1 MPETTTTTTET
12 SGPPAAVWVRFLRNY
27 GPIPTNGNLFDEH
40 VTKAL
45 ARARVR
51 PVLLPT
57 PRLEDMKI
65 AIAERGHSLLVAGTA
80 GDGKTF
86 HCRKLWVELGG
97 AGADWA
103 APGSIKRL
111 EAGGRALVFVK
122 DLSELGETEGEEIL
136 AGLEASFGGDDS
148 AGYVVA
154 TNHGQILD
162 RLRRRS
168 ERTGIPSPIR
178 QPVQEAFI
186 NPAARHE
193 RLSVVDLSRAAS
205 RESLEDVLKAIAEH
219 PEWERCAGCARN
231 ADGLVCPIAEN
242 RRLVRSAEDDMLF
255 VRRLGD
261 LVELSRLN
269 GAHLPVRDLLA
280 LAANILLG
288 HPKVKEDLM
297 TCQDVAKIQD
307 AGTIDQASIYRNTFG
322 ANLTKRR
329 AMARPVFKMLS
340 VFGVG
345 EETAN
350 GIDGLLVYGFDDTRL
365 REAFDRLVVR
375 DGLYGASPAYL
386 AAQRRY
392 LEGEEGAR
400 EDEDDDAFLER
411 LADQRRRLF
420 FTLPEDAGSSYP
432 HWGLTSFRHAGE
444 YLATV
449 DAVEGR
455 RSASADKA
463 RSMLVKGLN
472 RVFTGLLL
480 ENTDRLFV
488 ADGGGSARSR
498 TSVLCQTE
506 IPVRRTAGMS
516 VSVCKDE
523 ATGNP
528 CIEVVCAL
536 GHQPVRFELTPIRF
550 EFLCRV
556 ADGALPGSF
565 SNECLE
571 DLLAFK
577 ARLLRAAETARIED
591 AGEGAA
597 WEDEGA
603 LDLSFI
609 EVNDRNGQGSLHRVT
624 VRVPE

>member
-1 MPETTTTTTET
+1 MPETTTEI

-40 VTKAL
+40 VAKAL

-51 PVLLPT
+51 PVILPT
-57 PRLEDMKI
+57 PRLTDMK
-65 AIAERGHSLLVAGTA
+65 AAVALPGHSLLVAGTA
-80 GDGKTF
+80 GDGKTY
-86 HCRKLWVELGG
+86 HCRKLWAEMGG
-97 AGADWA
+97 SEADWA
-103 APGSIKRL
+103 APGTVKKL
-111 EAGGRALVFVK
+111 EADGRVTVFVK
-122 DLSELGETEGEEIL
+122 DLSELGDNEGEEIL
-136 AGLEASFGGDDS
+136 GGLEASFGGDDGVS
-148 AGYVVA
+148 YVVA

-162 RLRRRS
+162 RLRRRT
-168 ERTGIPSPIR
+168 ERTGRQSSIR
-178 QPVQEAFI
+178 QPIQEAFI
-186 NPAARHE
+186 NPAIRYE
-193 RLSVVDLSRAAS
+193 RLVVVDLSRAAS
-205 RESLEDVLKAIAEH
+205 RESLEDVLRAVAEH
-219 PEWERCAGCARN
+219 PEWERCDGCPRN
-231 ADGLVCPIAEN
+231 SGDLVCPISEN
-242 RRLVRSAEDDMLF
+242 RKRVIGLSDDRLFA
-255 VRRLGD
+255 RRLGD

-288 HPKVKEDLM
+288 HPDVKEDLM
-297 TCQDVAKIQD
+297 TCQDVARVQD
-307 AGTIDQASIYRNTFG
+307 AGTTDRASLYRNTFG

-329 AMARPVFKMLS
+329 ALARPVFKMLS

-365 REAFDRLVVR
+365 RASFDSLVAL
-375 DGLYGASPAYL
+375 DPLYGASPTFL

-400 EDEDDDAFLER
+400 EDDDDDAFLER

-420 FTLPEDAGSSYP
+420 FTLPDDAGQSYP
-432 HWGLTSFRHAGE
+432 YWGLTSFRHAGE

-449 DAVEGR
+449 DSVEGR

-523 ATGNP
+523 STGNP
-528 CIEVVCAL
+528 CIEAVCAF
-536 GHQPVRFELTPIRF
+536 GQPAVRFELSPVRF

-556 ADGALPGSF
+556 SDGALPGSF

-577 ARLLRAAETARIED
+577 ARLLRSAETARNAE
-591 AGEGAA
+591 AAEGES

>member
-1 MPETTTTTTET
+1 MPDIIATDTAI
-12 SGPPAAVWVRFLRNY
+12 PPAAVWVKFLRNY

-51 PVLLPT
+51 PVTLPT
-57 PRLEDMKI
+57 PRLADMKL
-65 AIAERGHSLLVAGTA
+65 AMAVAGHSLLVAGTA
-80 GDGKTF
+80 GDGKTY
-86 HCRKLWVELGG
+86 HCRKLWVEMGG
-97 AGADWA
+97 AEADWT
-103 APGSIKRL
+103 APGTVKRL
-111 EAGGRALVFVK
+111 DVEGRTTVFIK
-122 DLSELGETEGEEIL
+122 DLSELGDAEGEEIL
-136 AGLEASFGGDDS
+136 SGLEASFAGDES
-148 AGYVVA
+148 VGYVVA

-162 RLRRRS
+162 RLRRRT
-168 ERTGIPSPIR
+168 ERTGIQSPIR
-178 QPVQEAFI
+178 HPVQESFI
-186 NPAARHE
+186 NPAVRHE
-193 RLSVVDLSRAAS
+193 RLVIVDLSRAAS

-219 PEWERCAGCARN
+219 PEWERCEGCSRN
-231 ADGLVCPIAEN
+231 SGALVCPIAEN
-242 RRLVRSAEDDMLF
+242 RKRVIGTEDDRLY

-269 GAHLPVRDLLA
+269 GAHLPIRDLLA

-288 HPKVKEDLM
+288 HPDVKEDLM
-297 TCQDVAKIQD
+297 TCQDVARIQD
-307 AGTIDQASIYRNTFG
+307 AGTLDRASLYRNTFG

-365 REAFDRLVVR
+365 RESFDSLVAQ
-375 DGLYGASPAYL
+375 DCLYGASPAFM

-420 FTLPEDAGSSYP
+420 FTLPDDAGPSYP

-444 YLATV
+444 YMATV
-449 DAVEGR
+449 GSVEGR

-480 ENTDRLFV
+480 ENADRLFV

-506 IPVRRTAGMS
+506 IPVRRTSGMS
-516 VSVCKDE
+516 VSVVKDG
-523 ATGNP
+523 TTSNP
-528 CIEVVCAL
+528 CIEVVVSA
-536 GHQPVRFELTPIRF
+536 GKPPVRFDLTPVRF

-556 ADGALPGSF
+556 SEGALPGSF

-577 ARLLRAAETARIED
+577 ARLLRAAEAVRNEE
-591 AGEGAA
+591 ASEGGG

-624 VRVPE
+624 VRIPE